1 MAESA
6 SVPLQLQSVA
16 LRRGGFKR
24 FVRAREEEVVEEEKI
39 GVTEI
44 NGDAVKQIYEEIIA
58 APETPTKRTESTKA
72 GGVTKEDVIA
82 LSDTDEDLEMV
93 DTSANKELL
102 AAVQQGD
109 LYKAK
114 RVRFCDY
121 NCTDSFGWTPLE
133 IAAVLGYAPLVR
145 WLLSRGGY
153 IKDNERVLKA
163 LEKKRLWNIVKI
175 LQHNGRF
182 QETIDISSSDEEKT
196 GSSVRCE
203 ECGVE
208 YLEEEEAAHLG
219 SIPHQLAKPTHLEHQ
234 NPGFG
239 IAEGNLGFRL
249 LQRGGWDGRSGL
261 GGGKGRLFPVKTRLR
276 VDREGLREGEEK
288 GGRITH
294 SHEQIEQTYKMSK
307 RRKRPRVDLKERKRN
322 GIVIEVGEE

>member
-102 AAVQQGD
+102 AAVQQVRLTVSDFPFSILHGMISQGD
-109 LYKAK
+109 LLKAK

-145 WLLSRGGY
+145 
-153 IKDNERVLKA
+153 
-163 LEKKRLWNIVKI
+163 
-175 LQHNGRF
+175 
-182 QETIDISSSDEEKT
+182 
-196 GSSVRCE
+196 
-203 ECGVE
+203 
-208 YLEEEEAAHLG
+208 
-219 SIPHQLAKPTHLEHQ
+219 
-234 NPGFG
+234 
-239 IAEGNLGFRL
+239 
-249 LQRGGWDGRSGL
+249 
-261 GGGKGRLFPVKTRLR
+261 
-276 VDREGLREGEEK
+276 
-288 GGRITH
+288 
-294 SHEQIEQTYKMSK
+294 
-307 RRKRPRVDLKERKRN
+307 
-322 GIVIEVGEE
+322 